1 MLLRITILWVLGL
14 LTAVP
19 YAIYR
24 LLFIAP
30 REEYAFL
37 IVFPLFWIFGFWG
50 VVAPL
55 LMAVR
60 VRRFFRALE
69 QAPSREE
76 LQKMLHSGEAE
87 DLAIELIAT
96 ENRIPKFL
104 ARRLLRFALNRLARQ
119 TPQLPPSGG

>member
-19 YAIYR
+19 YAVYR
-24 LLFIAP
+24 LIFVAP

-37 IVFPLFWIFGFWG
+37 IVFPLFWIFGFWS
-50 VVAPL
+50 VVSPL

-69 QAPSREE
+69 QAPSRAE
-76 LQKMLHSGEAE
+76 LRKMLHSGEAE
-87 DLAIELIAT
+87 DLAIELIAS

-104 ARRLLRFALNRLARQ
+104 ARRLLRVALNRIARQ
-119 TPQLPPSGG
+119 APPAPSSGD